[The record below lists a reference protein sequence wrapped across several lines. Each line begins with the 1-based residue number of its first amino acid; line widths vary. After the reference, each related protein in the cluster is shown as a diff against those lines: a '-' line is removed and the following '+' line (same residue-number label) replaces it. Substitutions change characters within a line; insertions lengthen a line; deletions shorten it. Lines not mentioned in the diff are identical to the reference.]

1 MVDDMTYPTNV
12 TGVVL
17 AGGRSRRLGRDKA
30 VELVGGE
37 PLISRV
43 IGRMSEVANEIVV
56 VVNGSERASQ
66 LPLPQNAMVVV
77 DAYPDKG
84 SLGGIFSGLKAGRED
99 WAIVVACDMPFV
111 NVALLR
117 HILEQ
122 ADECD
127 AVVPIL
133 DGRPE
138 PIHAAYSKAC
148 LPAIE
153 KKILADDLKIAG
165 FFDDVRVKYV
175 AQDDVDRLDPDHLSF
190 FNINTEQD
198 LERAAE
204 LVSSGR

>member
-1 MVDDMTYPTNV
+1 MTHRKNV

-43 IGRMSEVANEIVV
+43 IARMSEVADEIVV
-56 VVNGSERASQ
+56 VVNGIERASQ
-66 LPLPQNAMVVV
+66 LPLPQEATVVV

-84 SLGGIFSGLKAGRED
+84 SLGGIFSGLRAGRED
-99 WAIVVACDMPFV
+99 WAMVVACDMPFLS
-111 NVALLR
+111 VALVR
-117 HILEQ
+117 HMLDQ
-122 ADECD
+122 TDDCD

-138 PIHAAYSKAC
+138 PIHAAYSKVC

-165 FFDDVRVKYV
+165 FFDDVRVKFV
-175 AQDDVDRLDPDHLSF
+175 AEREVDSFDPDHLSF

-198 LERAAE
+198 LQKAAE
-204 LVSSGR
+204 LVSGGR

>member
-1 MVDDMTYPTNV
+1 MTHRMKV

-43 IGRMSEVANEIVV
+43 IGRMSEVTDEIVV
-56 VVNGSERASQ
+56 VVNGIDRASQ
-66 LPLPQNAMVVV
+66 LPLPQDAVVVV

-84 SLGGIFSGLKAGRED
+84 SLGGIFSGLRAGRED
-99 WAIVVACDMPFV
+99 WAMVVACDMPFV

-117 HILEQ
+117 HILDQ
-122 ADECD
+122 ADKCD
-127 AVVPIL
+127 AVVPLL

-138 PIHAAYSKAC
+138 PIHAAYSKVC

-153 KKILADDLKIAG
+153 RKILADDLKIAG
-165 FFDDVRVKYV
+165 FFEEVRVKFV
-175 AQDDVDRLDPDHLSF
+175 AEREVDSFDPDHLSF

-198 LERAAE
+198 LQKAAE
-204 LVSSGR
+204 LVSGGR

>member
-1 MVDDMTYPTNV
+1 MTRRMNV

-56 VVNGSERASQ
+56 VVSGDEGASQ
-66 LPLPQNAMVVV
+66 LPLPQDATVVV

-84 SLGGIFSGLKAGRED
+84 SLGGIFSGLRAGRSD
-99 WAIVVACDMPFV
+99 WAMVVACDMPFV
-111 NVALLR
+111 NVALLK
-117 HILEQ
+117 HILDQ
-122 ADECD
+122 TDECD
-127 AVVPIL
+127 AVVPML

-138 PIHAAYSKAC
+138 PIHAAYSKVC

-165 FFDDVRVKYV
+165 FFEDVRVKFV
-175 AQDDVDRLDPDHLSF
+175 PEREVDSFDPDHLSF

-198 LERAAE
+198 LQRAAE
-204 LVSSGR
+204 LVSGGR

>member
-1 MVDDMTYPTNV
+1 
-12 TGVVL
+12 
-17 AGGRSRRLGRDKA
+17 
-30 VELVGGE
+30 
-37 PLISRV
+37 
-43 IGRMSEVANEIVV
+43 
-56 VVNGSERASQ
+56 
-66 LPLPQNAMVVV
+66 
-77 DAYPDKG
+77 
-84 SLGGIFSGLKAGRED
+84 
-99 WAIVVACDMPFV
+99 MPFV

-122 ADECD
+122 ADEYD

-175 AQDDVDRLDPDHLSF
+175 AQDDVDRIDPDHLSF

>member
-1 MVDDMTYPTNV
+1 MTCRESV

-43 IGRMSEVANEIVV
+43 IARLSGVADEIVV
-56 VVNGSERASQ
+56 VVNGVERAAQ
-66 LPLPQNAMVVV
+66 LPLPQDAIVVV

-84 SLGGIFSGLKAGRED
+84 SLGGIFTGLRAAGRE

-111 NVALLR
+111 NVALLK
-117 HILEQ
+117 HMLDQ
-122 ADECD
+122 TDECD

-138 PIHAAYSKAC
+138 PIHAAYSKVC

-165 FFDDVRVKYV
+165 FFDDVRVKFV
-175 AQDDVDRLDPDHLSF
+175 AEREVDSFDPDHLSF

-198 LERAAE
+198 LQKAAE
-204 LVSSGR
+204 LISGGR

>member
-1 MVDDMTYPTNV
+1 MTQRSKV

-30 VELVGGE
+30 VEPVGGE

-43 IGRMSEVANEIVV
+43 IGRMSEVADDIVV
-56 VVNGSERASQ
+56 VVNDNERASQ
-66 LPLPQNAMVVV
+66 LPLPQDAAVVI
-77 DAYPDKG
+77 DTYPDKG
-84 SLGGIFSGLKAGRED
+84 SLGGIFSGLSAGRED
-99 WAIVVACDMPFV
+99 WAIVVACDMPFI

-117 HILEQ
+117 HILDQTE
-122 ADECD
+122 ECD

-138 PIHAAYSKAC
+138 PIHAAYSKVC

-165 FFDDVRVKYV
+165 FFEDVRVKF
-175 AQDDVDRLDPDHLSF
+175 VDQIEVEKFDPDHLSF

-198 LERAAE
+198 LQKAAE
-204 LVSSGR
+204 LISRGR

>member
-122 ADECD
+122 ADEYD

>member
-1 MVDDMTYPTNV
+1 MTHCMNV

-43 IGRMSEVANEIVV
+43 IGRMSEVADEIVV
-56 VVNGSERASQ
+56 VVNGIERASE
-66 LPLPQNAMVVV
+66 LPLPQDAIVVV

-84 SLGGIFSGLKAGRED
+84 SLGGIFSGLRAGRED
-99 WAIVVACDMPFV
+99 WAMVVACDMPFV
-111 NVALLR
+111 NVALLK
-117 HILEQ
+117 HILGQRE
-122 ADECD
+122 ECD

-138 PIHAAYSKAC
+138 PIHAAYSKVC

-165 FFDDVRVKYV
+165 FFDDVRVKFV
-175 AQDDVDRLDPDHLSF
+175 GQIDVEKLDPDRLSF

-198 LERAAE
+198 LKKAAE
-204 LVSSGR
+204 LISSGR